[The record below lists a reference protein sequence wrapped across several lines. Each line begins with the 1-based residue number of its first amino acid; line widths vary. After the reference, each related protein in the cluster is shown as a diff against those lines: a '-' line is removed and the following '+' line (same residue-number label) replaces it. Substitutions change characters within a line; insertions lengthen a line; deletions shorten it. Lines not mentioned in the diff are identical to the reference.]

1 MTIKIGITGSIGM
14 GKSTV
19 SSIFRNNNIK
29 VWDADSEVHTLYKK
43 GKEGYNSIISIY
55 PELQDKVEIN
65 RKKVSYLLRE
75 KKIDL
80 KLIEEIIHPLLIKS
94 REKFIKKNER
104 EKILIFDIPL
114 LYETKAQIWLDYVIT
129 VFCSRKN
136 QIERLK
142 KRNDFD
148 ARKVNYLLSKQIP
161 VNKKNKKADFV
172 INTNQNMQQVEK
184 QVVNI
189 IKTMRKSND

>member
-1 MTIKIGITGSIGM
+1 MVIKIGITGSIGM

-29 VWDADSEVHTLYKK
+29 VWDADFEVHNLYKK

-55 PELQDKVEIN
+55 PELKDKVEIN

-80 KLIEEIIHPLLIKS
+80 KLIEEIIHPLLIRS
-94 REKFIKKNER
+94 REEFIKKN
-104 EKILIFDIPL
+104 KKDKLLIFDIPL
-114 LYETKAQIWLDYVIT
+114 LYETKAYIWLDYVIN
-129 VFCSRKN
+129 VFCSKKN

-142 KRNDFD
+142 QRENFD
-148 ARKVNYLLSKQIP
+148 IKKINYLISKQIS
-161 VNKKNKKADFV
+161 VNQKNKKADYV
-172 INTNQNMQQVEK
+172 INTDQDLKQVER
-184 QVVNI
+184 QVINF
-189 IKTMRKSND
+189 IKTMRKFND

>member
-1 MTIKIGITGSIGM
+1 LVIKIGITGSIGM

-29 VWDADSEVHTLYKK
+29 VWDADFEVHNLYKK

-55 PELQDKVEIN
+55 PELKDKVEIN
-65 RKKVSYLLRE
+65 RKKVSNLLRE

-94 REKFIKKNER
+94 REEFIKKN
-104 EKILIFDIPL
+104 KKDKLLIFDIPL
-114 LYETKAQIWLDYVIT
+114 LYETKAYIWLDYVIN
-129 VFCSRKN
+129 VFCSKKN

-142 KRNDFD
+142 QRENFD
-148 ARKVNYLLSKQIP
+148 IKKINYLISKQIS
-161 VNKKNKKADFV
+161 VNQKNKKADYV
-172 INTNQNMQQVEK
+172 INTDQDLKQVER
-184 QVVNI
+184 QVINF
-189 IKTMRKSND
+189 IKTMREFND

>member
-1 MTIKIGITGSIGM
+1 MAIKIGITGSIGM

-29 VWDADSEVHTLYKK
+29 VWDADFEVHNLYKK

-55 PELQDKVEIN
+55 PELKDKVEIN
-65 RKKVSYLLRE
+65 RKKVSNLLRE

-94 REKFIKKNER
+94 REEFIKKN
-104 EKILIFDIPL
+104 KKDKLLIFDIPL
-114 LYETKAQIWLDYVIT
+114 LYETKAYIWLDYVIN
-129 VFCSRKN
+129 VFCSKKN

-142 KRNDFD
+142 KRENFD
-148 ARKVNYLLSKQIP
+148 IKKINYLISKQIS
-161 VNKKNKKADFV
+161 VNQKNKKADYV
-172 INTNQNMQQVEK
+172 INTDQDLKQVER
-184 QVVNI
+184 QVINF
-189 IKTMRKSND
+189 IKTMRKFND

>member
-1 MTIKIGITGSIGM
+1 MVIKIGITGSIGM

-29 VWDADSEVHTLYKK
+29 VWDADFEVHNLYKK

-55 PELQDKVEIN
+55 PELKDKVEIN

-80 KLIEEIIHPLLIKS
+80 KLIEEIIHPLLIRS
-94 REKFIKKNER
+94 REEFIKKN
-104 EKILIFDIPL
+104 KKDKLLIFDIPL
-114 LYETKAQIWLDYVIT
+114 LYETKAYIWLDYVIN
-129 VFCSRKN
+129 VFCSKKS

-142 KRNDFD
+142 QRENFD
-148 ARKVNYLLSKQIP
+148 IKKINYLISKQIS
-161 VNKKNKKADFV
+161 VNQKNKKADYV
-172 INTNQNMQQVEK
+172 INTDQDLKQVER
-184 QVVNI
+184 QVINF
-189 IKTMRKSND
+189 IKTMRKFND

>member
-1 MTIKIGITGSIGM
+1 M

-29 VWDADSEVHTLYKK
+29 VWDADFEVHNLYKK

-55 PELQDKVEIN
+55 PELKDKVEIN
-65 RKKVSYLLRE
+65 RKKVSNLLRE

-80 KLIEEIIHPLLIKS
+80 KLIEEIIHPLLVES

-104 EKILIFDIPL
+104 EKLLIFDIPL
-114 LYETKAQIWLDYVIT
+114 LYETKAQIWLDYVIN
-129 VFCSRKN
+129 VFCSEKN

-142 KRNDFD
+142 KREDFD
-148 ARKVNYLLSKQIP
+148 TKKINYLLSKQISI
-161 VNKKNKKADFV
+161 NQKNKKADFV
-172 INTNQNMQQVEK
+172 INTDQDMKQVEK
-184 QVVNI
+184 QVLNI
-189 IKTMRKSND
+189 IKTVR

>member
-129 VFCSRKN
+129 VFCSEKN

-142 KRNDFD
+142 KRDDFD
-148 ARKVNYLLSKQIP
+148 TRKINYLLSKQIP

-172 INTNQNMQQVEK
+172 IDTDQNMQQVEK

>member
-1 MTIKIGITGSIGM
+1 MVIKIGITGSIGM

-29 VWDADSEVHTLYKK
+29 VWDADFEVHNLYKK

-55 PELQDKVEIN
+55 PELKDKVEIN
-65 RKKVSYLLRE
+65 RKKVSNLLRE

-94 REKFIKKNER
+94 REEFIKKN
-104 EKILIFDIPL
+104 KKDKLLIFDIPL
-114 LYETKAQIWLDYVIT
+114 LYETKAYIWLDYVIN
-129 VFCSRKN
+129 VFCSKKN

-142 KRNDFD
+142 QRENFD
-148 ARKVNYLLSKQIP
+148 IKKINYLISKQIS
-161 VNKKNKKADFV
+161 VNQKNKKADYV
-172 INTNQNMQQVEK
+172 INTDQDLKQVER
-184 QVVNI
+184 QVINF
-189 IKTMRKSND
+189 IKTMREFND

>member
-1 MTIKIGITGSIGM
+1 MVIKIGITGSIGM

-29 VWDADSEVHTLYKK
+29 VWDADFEVHNLYKK

-55 PELQDKVEIN
+55 PELKDKVEIN
-65 RKKVSYLLRE
+65 RKKVSNLLRE

-94 REKFIKKNER
+94 REEFIKKN
-104 EKILIFDIPL
+104 KKDKLLIFDIPL
-114 LYETKAQIWLDYVIT
+114 LYETKAYIWLDYVIN
-129 VFCSRKN
+129 VFCSKKN

-142 KRNDFD
+142 QRENFD
-148 ARKVNYLLSKQIP
+148 IKKINYLISKQIS
-161 VNKKNKKADFV
+161 VNQKNKKADYV
-172 INTNQNMQQVEK
+172 INTDQDLKQVER
-184 QVVNI
+184 QVINF
-189 IKTMRKSND
+189 IKTMRKFND

>member
-1 MTIKIGITGSIGM
+1 MATKIGITGSIGM

-29 VWDADSEVHTLYKK
+29 VWDADFEVHNLYKK
-43 GKEGYNSIISIY
+43 GKEGYNSIISTY
-55 PELQDKVEIN
+55 PELEDKVEIN

-94 REKFIKKNER
+94 REEFIKKN
-104 EKILIFDIPL
+104 KKDKLLIFDIPL
-114 LYETKAQIWLDYVIT
+114 LYETKAYIWLDYVIN
-129 VFCSRKN
+129 VFCSKKN

-142 KRNDFD
+142 QRENFD
-148 ARKVNYLLSKQIP
+148 IKKINYLISKQIS
-161 VNKKNKKADFV
+161 VNQKNKKADYV
-172 INTNQNMQQVEK
+172 INTDQDLKQVER
-184 QVVNI
+184 QVINF
-189 IKTMRKSND
+189 IKTMREFND